1 MGNIGTAELIIGLVV
16 IMVLFGAKRLPD
28 AARGLGQSLKIFKAE
43 VQTPAPRVEPEPAE
57 PEPAEPEPAE
67 PERESAEQTAVDD
80 QVRDKPAA
88 SA

>member
-43 VQTPAPRVEPEPAE
+43 VQTPAPRVEPAE
-57 PEPAEPEPAE
+57 PE

>member
-1 MGNIGTAELIIGLVV
+1 MGNIGTAELIIGLLV

-28 AARGLGQSLKIFKAE
+28 AARGLGQSLKIFKTE
-43 VQTPAPRVEPEPAE
+43 MQTPAPRDEPEP
-57 PEPAEPEPAE
+57 
-67 PERESAEQTAVDD
+67 TAVADD